1 MKNIEIL
8 APAGSK
14 ECLEAAVGAGADAV
28 YLGGAR
34 FGARAFAENFGE
46 EELLFAI
53 DYAHIHGKKLYLTVN
68 TLVKDG
74 ELSLLYR
81 FLAPLYRE
89 GLDAVIVQDLG
100 AMDLIREEFPD
111 LPIHVSTQATVTGRY
126 GAAFFREKGA
136 ERIVPAREL
145 SLREVRRMKQET
157 GLQIECFVHGALCY
171 CYSGQCLLSS
181 MIGGRSGNR
190 GQCAQPC
197 RLSFDAGD
205 GKRQDMLSL
214 KDLCTIDMIP
224 ELAGAG
230 IDSFKIEGRM
240 KQPDYVYTVVRMY
253 RKYTDIYLSGEGTG
267 FSVSERD
274 REILLGSY
282 RRRGYTK
289 GYYYRHNGK
298 DMVSLRRPKETAG
311 GSAFVPCDKMQEKI
325 NGKLIL
331 SEGERAK
338 LYIRTQDV
346 KIVCEGDKVQRAK
359 NQPLDAGRIEKQMRK
374 TGNTEFV
381 FDRLDIE
388 TEGEVFLPMQS
399 LNELRRAGID
409 KLKQAVLSTFRREL
423 GESKEEGAC
432 GTGATPC
439 LTEYGQRA
447 GTETKAVAERR
458 QAVLPKACKE
468 ADAGSGRADKGKEK
482 NKAPELSVLVSQEHH
497 LKAVLGDR
505 RIDTVYVDGKP
516 GFAAAKQ
523 RRGKGQ
529 RLIFAMPYIFRE
541 GTAERW
547 EALYEELVALF
558 DGVLIR
564 SLESYQWLKEHKY
577 PKEIRTDYNIYV
589 FNRRSK
595 RVMEEMGNSRFFA
608 PVVLICRELSMLGL
622 SGGGLIVYGNQPVMV
637 SANCVR
643 KNTTECQKTDGQMYL
658 TDRYQKRF
666 AVKNYCADCYNV
678 IYNCQ
683 PLMLLS
689 RQEEVKR
696 LHPAELRMDL
706 MLETREEAERVI
718 RLYWEC
724 FKKDLSV
731 DMPDM
736 DHTNGH
742 FNRGV
747 K

>member
-126 GAAFFREKGA
+126 GAAFFRERGA

-197 RLSFDAGD
+197 RLSCDAGD

-298 DMVSLRRPKETAG
+298 DMVSLRRPKETAE

-359 NQPLDAGRIEKQMRK
+359 NQPLERPAIQNLCLTAWISRQRERYSFPCSPLMSCEGPGSISLSRRFCQRFAGSLGKARRK
-374 TGNTEFV
+374 ALAVLAQHPACRNMAREPVQRQKPWLSG
-381 FDRLDIE
+381 DRPSCPRLAKR
-388 TEGEVFLPMQS
+388 LM
-399 LNELRRAGID
+399 
-409 KLKQAVLSTFRREL
+409 QAVAGQIRAKRKIKRRSCPCSYHRSITLRLCSGIGVSTRCMWTGSL
-423 GESKEEGAC
+423 G
-432 GTGATPC
+432 
-439 LTEYGQRA
+439 
-447 GTETKAVAERR
+447 
-458 QAVLPKACKE
+458 LP
-468 ADAGSGRADKGKEK
+468 
-482 NKAPELSVLVSQEHH
+482 
-497 LKAVLGDR
+497 
-505 RIDTVYVDGKP
+505 
-516 GFAAAKQ
+516 
-523 RRGKGQ
+523 
-529 RLIFAMPYIFRE
+529 
-541 GTAERW
+541 
-547 EALYEELVALF
+547 
-558 DGVLIR
+558 
-564 SLESYQWLKEHKY
+564 
-577 PKEIRTDYNIYV
+577 
-589 FNRRSK
+589 RRSK
-595 RVMEEMGNSRFFA
+595 EGAR
-608 PVVLICRELSMLGL
+608 
-622 SGGGLIVYGNQPVMV
+622 
-637 SANCVR
+637 
-643 KNTTECQKTDGQMYL
+643 
-658 TDRYQKRF
+658 DR
-666 AVKNYCADCYNV
+666 
-678 IYNCQ
+678 
-683 PLMLLS
+683 
-689 RQEEVKR
+689 
-696 LHPAELRMDL
+696 
-706 MLETREEAERVI
+706 
-718 RLYWEC
+718 
-724 FKKDLSV
+724 
-731 DMPDM
+731 
-736 DHTNGH
+736 G
-742 FNRGV
+742 
-747 K
+747 